1 VGKRAPRTR
10 TTGSRTPRQVAAYR
24 ELREAEAAM
33 QTFAS
38 PAPLGTETP
47 EWSPAQRVANRAAL
61 DRLKAAQAEVSAANA
76 DKDGAE

>member
-1 VGKRAPRTR
+1 VCKRAPRTR
-10 TTGSRTPRQVAAYR
+10 TGSRSPRQVAAYR
-24 ELREAEAAM
+24 ELREAEADM

-38 PAPLGTETP
+38 PALGNETP

-61 DRLKAAQAEVSAANA
+61 DRLKAAQSEVSAANA